1 MTESLKTFG
10 AAEQATEAIA
20 VRFTE
25 ADVYKAGLF
34 ENDLITILNCEISAF
49 STEFCDLNLVK
60 DVYKP
65 SNSSNSSDSDS
76 NRFIGEICTTIATKN
91 I

>member
-10 AAEQATEAIA
+10 VEEQATEAIA

-34 ENDLITILNCEISAF
+34 ENDLVTILNCEISAF

-65 SNSSNSSDSDS
+65 SNSSNSDSNS